1 MSKRYEH
8 SYETMCNIYSII
20 HASYY
25 PHTLVTRPDIL
36 LSSYASFVQSDISFP
51 LPPSSSRFS
60 ALLISRRGKEIRWM
74 DGLDGRM
81 GFPEMDSKEDCLLGK
96 GGRFSQRIDY
106 RHSILPGPIRGFWV
120 QKRRKAWS
128 WEKREEVCGRTMPKF
143 GKKC

>member
-1 MSKRYEH
+1 MSKRYEN
-8 SYETMCNIYSII
+8 SYGTMCNIYN
-20 HASYY
+20 
-25 PHTLVTRPDIL
+25 PCVL
-36 LSSYASFVQSDISFP
+36 LSSHASHSLIFLCLLAPLLFQVTFTSLSSFHRQIFRSVD
-51 LPPSSSRFS
+51 LATR
-60 ALLISRRGKEIRWM
+60 KEIRWM

-96 GGRFSQRIDY
+96 GGRFAQRIDY

-143 GKKC
+143 DKKC

>member
-36 LSSYASFVQSDISFP
+36 LSSYASFVQSDISAPF
-51 LPPSSSRFS
+51 
-60 ALLISRRGKEIRWM
+60 LLQIFRSVDLATRKEIRWM

-143 GKKC
+143 DKKC